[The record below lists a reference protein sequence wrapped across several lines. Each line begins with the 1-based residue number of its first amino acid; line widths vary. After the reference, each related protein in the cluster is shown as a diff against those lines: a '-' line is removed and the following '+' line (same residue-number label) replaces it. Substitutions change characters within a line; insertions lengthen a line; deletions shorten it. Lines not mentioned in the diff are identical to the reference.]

1 MKRQKTKPSFSF
13 VEKINA
19 FFDSKLNTVFLVS
32 IILSI
37 LIFYNLFDIRVS
49 LSGDDSEYILRAY
62 NFIHGEF
69 PTFQGPLYPIVLSPF
84 IALFGISLP
93 LLKMLSAL
101 FLLASFYFFYKSLKG
116 RISPITLIFII
127 FTIAINSFIAFY
139 STHTFSEALFMF
151 IQSLLFYLFFS
162 YIIDEQKIRVTHFIF
177 LGLLAFMLYMTRT
190 IGIAGIISASLF
202 FIVTKSWKKL
212 IAGIVSFSFF
222 YLLTD
227 VLKKTFWEMDGSQ
240 FSSQLKILL
249 QKHPYQPAQG
259 NDDIAGFIQRFWD
272 NSNLY
277 LSEHLFRFIGFKNFT
292 STEINPVLTI
302 LVYILLA
309 IALFYSFRKNRHILF
324 LTLYGIVFLGTT
336 FLMIQ
341 KFWNQ
346 DRLIIPVFP
355 IILTSVFFGIFQLFT
370 LQKFRKFQFIPI
382 LLSIIILF
390 TSLKTTMQRIEVNK
404 PVLKNSLEGNMVYG
418 FTPDWQNYLLLSKY
432 AGENIPKDELI
443 ACRKPGMSFI
453 YGNHN
458 FYGISSIPSV
468 NIDDTFVEDKKYYSV
483 PAGNAL
489 LRRLPA
495 SMLKSVVLSKTDTLE
510 NHRAFFLFEA
520 DSALMLNNIDNYTVT
535 KETIR
540 TSSSE
545 LNIYSPDQLL
555 DILEKNNVKYVIIA
569 HLRLIP
575 NKKTDRTIN
584 TVSRYM
590 NYISVKY
597 PSILSKVYE
606 VGKDEKATL
615 YKINYNIRN

>member
-1 MKRQKTKPSFSF
+1 MKHRKTKHTSSLT
-13 VEKINA
+13 EKLNI
-19 FFDSKLNTVFLVS
+19 FFDSKLNTVFLASLV
-32 IILSI
+32 ISI
-37 LIFYNLFDIRVS
+37 LIFYSLFDIRVS

-62 NFIHGEF
+62 NFIHGDF
-69 PTFQGPLYPIVLSPF
+69 PTFQGSLYPIILSPF
-84 IALFGISLP
+84 VALFGISLP
-93 LLKMLSAL
+93 LLKILSAI
-101 FLLASFYFFYKSLKG
+101 FLLASLYFFFKSLKG

-127 FTIAINSFIAFY
+127 FTISINSFVAFY

-151 IQSLLFYLFFS
+151 IQSLFFYLFFT
-162 YIIDEQKIRVTHFIF
+162 YIIDEQKIRITHFIF

-190 IGIAGIISASLF
+190 IGIAGMISASLF

-227 VLKKTFWEMDGSQ
+227 VLKKTFWKMDGSQ

-259 NDDIAGFIQRFWD
+259 NENIAGFIQRFWD

-292 STEINPVLTI
+292 STEISPVLTI

-309 IALFYSFRKNRHILF
+309 VALFYSFRKNRHILF
-324 LTLYGIVFLGTT
+324 LTLYGIIFLGTT

-355 IILTSVFFGIFQLFT
+355 VILTSVIFGIFQVFS

-390 TSLKTTMQRIEVNK
+390 TSLKTTVQRIEVNK

-418 FTPDWQNYLLLSKY
+418 FTPDWQNYLLISKY

-458 FYGISSIPSV
+458 FYGISSLPNA
-468 NIDDTFVEDKKYYSV
+468 NIDSIFDDGKKYYSI
-483 PAGNAL
+483 PAGDAM
-489 LRRLPA
+489 LRNLPA
-495 SMLKSVVLSKTDTLE
+495 YMLKSVYFSKTDTIKNQLT
-510 NHRAFFLFEA
+510 NFLFEA
-520 DSALMLNNIDNYTVT
+520 DSTLTLNDIDKYLIT
-535 KETIR
+535 KETIQN
-540 TSSSE
+540 SSSE
-545 LNIYSPDQLL
+545 LNIYSPDQML
-555 DILEKNNVKYVIIA
+555 DRLKENNVKYVIIG
-569 HLRLIP
+569 HLRLNP

-584 TVSRYM
+584 TVSRYL

-597 PSILSKVYE
+597 PSVLTKVYE
-606 VGKDEKATL
+606 VGEDEKATL